1 MSCFGKGLSW
11 FKTSS
16 LYLPLCET
24 AHHLRQWRLPIR
36 ERSTR
41 VFRDPISELQVFP
54 HFTAF
59 VAVFFRFVW
68 PVIDLS
74 EGVFGI
80 ANYIRDYVECLGH
93 GSDPLLCI
101 PETAISEKSA
111 NPP

>member
-1 MSCFGKGLSW
+1 MATPKS
-11 FKTSS
+11 
-16 LYLPLCET
+16 
-24 AHHLRQWRLPIR
+24 
-36 ERSTR
+36 ERSSR
-41 VFRDPISELQVFP
+41 IFRDPIGELQIFP
-54 HFTAF
+54 YFTAF

-111 NPP
+111 NPPEEFPCCRFKAAIAVSEVVST